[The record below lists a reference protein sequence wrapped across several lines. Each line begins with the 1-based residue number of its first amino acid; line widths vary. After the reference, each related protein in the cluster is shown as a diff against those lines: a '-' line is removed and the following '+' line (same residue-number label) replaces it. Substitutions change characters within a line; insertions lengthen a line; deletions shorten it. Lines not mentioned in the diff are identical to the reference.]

1 MEGKGIIPSM
11 ANVKDFGAK
20 GDGKTND
27 TEALQHAV
35 NEIDGVLELPR
46 GDYRILEPI
55 VVPLQRTGFAGIR
68 GDQGTARIL
77 MEGRGPALRIVG
89 DHQGT
94 ATPSTV
100 KEHTWERER
109 FPVISGFEVQGRHR
123 EADGIEL
130 YRTMQTTI
138 REVLIRNCRYGIH
151 LSERNRNFL
160 LAQCHIYNNS
170 DTGVFFDECN
180 LHQVIIIGNHISYCK
195 RAGIRQFE
203 GDVHNIQI
211 TGNDI
216 EYNSGAKGTSGEIV
230 LEASKG
236 IISEFTISS
245 NTLQATAEASGANI
259 LVDGQ
264 HADIPSTGARLL
276 NITGNVLDS
285 RDRGIWMKQSIRVSI
300 TGNTIYGAAR
310 ENILLQSCQNTVI
323 GSNSIGTRPNMHAS
337 SAKYRDGVRLENC
350 RDCVITGNVLN
361 DMQDDSLYLKDSTD
375 CSASGNQITD
385 PHKRGIVLDNTTRC
399 RISDNSVVERRE
411 DRLMLTA
418 IEAAGKSNLIQN
430 NAVTKGLK
438 EAILCEAKHG
448 KLQGNTVWD

>member
-1 MEGKGIIPSM
+1 M

-46 GDYRILEPI
+46 GDYRISGPI
-55 VVPLQRTGFAGIR
+55 LIPLQRTGFMGIR

-77 MEGRGPALRIVG
+77 MEGPGPALHIVG
-89 DHQGT
+89 GHQGT

-100 KEHTWERER
+100 KEQTWKRER
-109 FPVISGFEVQGRHR
+109 FPVISGFEIQGRHA
-123 EADGIEL
+123 EADGIQL
-130 YRTMQTTI
+130 YRTLQTTI

-151 LSERNRNFL
+151 LKERNRNFL
-160 LAQCHIYNNS
+160 LAQCHIYDNS
-170 DTGVFFDECN
+170 DTGVFFDQCN

-195 RAGIRQFE
+195 RAGIRQLE

-216 EYNSGAKGTSGEIV
+216 EYNSGANGSSGEIV

-236 IISEFTISS
+236 IISEFTISG
-245 NTLQATAEASGANI
+245 NTIQATAEASGANI

-264 HADIPSTGARLL
+264 HTDIPSTGARLL
-276 NITGNVLDS
+276 NITGNVLGS
-285 RDRGIWMKQSIRVSI
+285 RDRGVWMKQSIRASI

-323 GSNSIGTRPNMHAS
+323 GSNSICTRPNMHS
-337 SAKYRDGVRLENC
+337 SALKYRDGVRLENC
-350 RDCVITGNVLN
+350 QDCVINGNVLN

-375 CSASGNQITD
+375 CSVSGNQITN
-385 PHKRGIVLDNTTRC
+385 PRKRGIVLDNTTRC
-399 RISDNSVVERRE
+399 RISDNSIVERRE
-411 DRLMLTA
+411 DRLMPVA
-418 IEAAGKSNLIQN
+418 IEVAGKSNLIQN
-430 NAVTKGLK
+430 NALTKGSK
-438 EAILCEAKHG
+438 GGILCEAEHG
-448 KLQGNTVWD
+448 KVQGNTVWD

>member
-1 MEGKGIIPSM
+1 M

-46 GDYRILEPI
+46 GDYRILQPI

-77 MEGRGPALRIVG
+77 MEGPGPALRIVG

-94 ATPSTV
+94 ATPATV

-109 FPVISGFEVQGRHR
+109 FPVISGFEVQGRHAK
-123 EADGIEL
+123 ADGIKL

-151 LSERNRNFL
+151 LKERNRNFL
-160 LAQCHIYNNS
+160 LAQCHIYDNS
-170 DTGVFFDECN
+170 DTGVFFDQCN

-195 RAGIRQFE
+195 RAGIRQLE

-216 EYNSGAKGTSGEIV
+216 EYNSGAEGTSGEIV
-230 LEASKG
+230 LEAAKG

-259 LVDGQ
+259 LVDGR
-264 HADIPSTGARLL
+264 HADTPSTGARLL
-276 NITGNVLDS
+276 NITGNVLGS
-285 RDRGIWMKQSIRVSI
+285 RDRGVWMKQAIRASI
-300 TGNTIYGAAR
+300 TGNTIYGATQ
-310 ENILLQSCQNTVI
+310 ENILLQGCQNTVI
-323 GSNSIGTRPNMHAS
+323 GSNAIGTRPNMYAS
-337 SAKYRDGVRLENC
+337 SLKYRDGVRLENC
-350 RDCVITGNVLN
+350 RDCVLSGNVLN
-361 DMQDDSLYLKDSTD
+361 GMQDDSLYLKESHD
-375 CSASGNQITD
+375 CSASGNQITNS
-385 PHKRGIVLDNTTRC
+385 HKRGIVLDNTTRC
-399 RISDNSVVERRE
+399 RISDNSVIERRE
-411 DRLMLTA
+411 KQLMPVA
-418 IEAAGKSNLIQN
+418 IEATGKSNLIQN
-430 NAVTKGLK
+430 NALTRGLK
-438 EAILCEAKHG
+438 NTILCDVKHG
-448 KLQGNTVWD
+448 KTQGNTIWD

>member
-1 MEGKGIIPSM
+1 M
-11 ANVKDFGAK
+11 ANAKDFGAK
-20 GDGKTND
+20 GDGKEND
-27 TEALQHAV
+27 TKALQHAV

-55 VVPLQRTGFAGIR
+55 VVPLQRVGFVGIR

-89 DHQGT
+89 GHQGT

-100 KEHTWERER
+100 KEQTWERER
-109 FPVISGFEVQGRHR
+109 FPVISGFEVHGRHA
-123 EADGIEL
+123 EADGIQL
-130 YRTMQTTI
+130 YRTMQATI
-138 REVLIRNCRYGIH
+138 REVLIRNCRHGIH

-160 LAQCHIYNNS
+160 LSQCHIYDNS
-170 DTGVFFDECN
+170 DTGVFFDQCN

-216 EYNSGAKGTSGEIV
+216 EYNSGAKGLSGEIV
-230 LEASKG
+230 LEAAKG

-245 NTLQATAEASGANI
+245 NTIQATVEASGANI
-259 LVDGQ
+259 LVAGQ
-264 HADIPSTGARLL
+264 LAEIPATGARLL
-276 NITGNVLDS
+276 NITGNVLGS
-285 RDRGIWMKQSIRVSI
+285 RDRGIWMNHSIRTSI

-310 ENILLQSCQNTVI
+310 ENILLQDCQNMVI
-323 GSNSIGTRPNMHAS
+323 GSNSICTRPNIHS
-337 SAKYRDGVRLENC
+337 SSLKYRDGVRLENC

-361 DMQDDSLYLKDSTD
+361 DMQNDSLYLKDSTD
-375 CSASGNQITD
+375 CSATGNQITNS
-385 PHKRGIVLDNTTRC
+385 HKRGIVLDNTTRC

-411 DRLMLTA
+411 KQIMAVA
-418 IEAAGKSNLIQN
+418 IQAAGKSNLIQN

-438 EAILCEAKHG
+438 EAIICEAKHG
-448 KLQGNTVWD
+448 KLLGNTVWD

>member
-1 MEGKGIIPSM
+1 M

-46 GDYRILEPI
+46 GDYRILHPI
-55 VVPLQRTGFAGIR
+55 VVPLQRTGFAGVR

-77 MEGRGPALRIVG
+77 MEGPGPALRIVG

-100 KEHTWERER
+100 KDHIWERER
-109 FPVISGFEVQGRHR
+109 FPVISGFEVQGRHA
-123 EADGIEL
+123 EADGIQL

-138 REVLIRNCRYGIH
+138 REVLIRNCRHGIH
-151 LSERNRNFL
+151 LFDRNRNFL
-160 LAQCHIYNNS
+160 LAQCHIYDNS
-170 DTGVFFDECN
+170 DTGVFFDKCN

-195 RAGIRQFE
+195 RAGIRQLE

-216 EYNSGAKGTSGEIV
+216 EYNSGAEGTSGEIV
-230 LEASKG
+230 LEAAKG
-236 IISEFTISS
+236 IISEFTIAS

-264 HADIPSTGARLL
+264 HADTPSTGARLL
-276 NITGNVLDS
+276 NITGNVLGS
-285 RDRGIWMKQSIRVSI
+285 RDRGIWMKQAIRASI
-300 TGNTIYGAAR
+300 TGNTIYGATR
-310 ENILLQSCQNTVI
+310 ENILMQGCQNTVI
-323 GSNSIGTRPNMHAS
+323 GSNAIGTRPNMYAS
-337 SAKYRDGVRLENC
+337 SVKYRDGVRLENC
-350 RDCVITGNVLN
+350 RDCVLSGNVLN
-361 DMQDDSLYLKDSTD
+361 GMQDDSLYFKESTD
-375 CSASGNQITD
+375 CSASGNQITNS
-385 PHKRGIVLDNTTRC
+385 HKRGIVLDNTTRC

-411 DRLMLTA
+411 KRLMPAA
-418 IEAAGKSNLIQN
+418 IEATGKSNLIQN
-430 NAVTKGLK
+430 NAITRGLK
-438 EAILCEAKHG
+438 NAILCDVKHG
-448 KLQGNTVWD
+448 KTQGNTIWD

>member
-1 MEGKGIIPSM
+1 
-11 ANVKDFGAK
+11 K

-46 GDYRILEPI
+46 GDYLIRRPI

-77 MEGRGPALRIVG
+77 MHGPGPAIHVVG
-89 DHQGT
+89 NHQGT

-109 FPVISGFEVQGRHR
+109 FPVISGFEIQGHHP
-123 EADGIEL
+123 EADGIQL

-151 LSERNRNFL
+151 LFERNRNFL
-160 LAQCHIYNNS
+160 LAQCHIYDNS
-170 DTGVFFDECN
+170 DTGVFFDQCN

-195 RAGIRQFE
+195 RAGIRQLE

-216 EYNSGAKGTSGEIV
+216 EYNSGAEGLSGEIV
-230 LEASKG
+230 LEATEG

-245 NTLQATAEASGANI
+245 NTLQATADASGANI
-259 LVDGQ
+259 LVSGRAGKDS
-264 HADIPSTGARLL
+264 ATAARLL
-276 NITGNVLDS
+276 NITGNVLGS
-285 RDRGIWMKQSIRVSI
+285 RDRGVWLRNAIRVSI
-300 TGNTIYGAAR
+300 TGNTIYGATR
-310 ENILLQSCQNTVI
+310 ENLLLQNCHSTII
-323 GSNSIGTRPNMHAS
+323 GSNTIGTRPNMYAS
-337 SAKYRDGVRLENC
+337 NLKYRDGVRLEDC
-350 RDCVITGNVLN
+350 RDCVIHGNTLHGMQN
-361 DMQDDSLYLKDSTD
+361 DMLVLKSSID
-375 CSASGNQITD
+375 CAINGNQLTN
-385 PHKRGIVLDNTTRC
+385 PHQRGIVVEDSARC
-399 RISDNSVVERRE
+399 RISDNSVVERSKHTR
-411 DRLMLTA
+411 MPSA
-418 IEAAGKSNLIQN
+418 IEVGGESRSNLIQN

-438 EAILCEAKHG
+438 AAIVCATKHG
-448 KLQGNTVWD
+448 KTQGNVTWDGNEAE

>member
-1 MEGKGIIPSM
+1 M

-46 GDYRILEPI
+46 GDYRILHPI
-55 VVPLQRTGFAGIR
+55 VVPLQRTGFAGVR

-77 MEGRGPALRIVG
+77 MEGPGPALRIVG

-100 KEHTWERER
+100 KDHTWERER
-109 FPVISGFEVQGRHR
+109 FPVISGFEVQGRHA
-123 EADGIEL
+123 EADGIQL

-138 REVLIRNCRYGIH
+138 REVLIRNCRHGIH
-151 LSERNRNFL
+151 LFDRNRNFL
-160 LAQCHIYNNS
+160 LAQCHIYDNS
-170 DTGVFFDECN
+170 DTGVFFDKCN

-195 RAGIRQFE
+195 RAGIRQLE

-216 EYNSGAKGTSGEIV
+216 EYNSGAEGTSGEIV
-230 LEASKG
+230 LEAAKG
-236 IISEFTISS
+236 IISEFTIAS

-264 HADIPSTGARLL
+264 HADTPSTGARLL
-276 NITGNVLDS
+276 NITGNVLGS
-285 RDRGIWMKQSIRVSI
+285 RDRGIWMKQAIRASI

-310 ENILLQSCQNTVI
+310 ENILMQGCQNTII
-323 GSNSIGTRPNMHAS
+323 GSNAIGTRPNMYAS
-337 SAKYRDGVRLENC
+337 SLKYRDGVRLENC
-350 RDCVITGNVLN
+350 RDCVLSGNVLN
-361 DMQDDSLYLKDSTD
+361 GMQDDSLYFKESTD
-375 CSASGNQITD
+375 CSASGNQITNS
-385 PHKRGIVLDNTTRC
+385 HKRGIVLDNTTRC

-411 DRLMLTA
+411 KRLMPAA
-418 IEAAGKSNLIQN
+418 IEATGKSNLIQN
-430 NAVTKGLK
+430 NAITRGLK
-438 EAILCEAKHG
+438 NAILCDVKHG
-448 KLQGNTVWD
+448 KTQGNTIWD

>member
-1 MEGKGIIPSM
+1 M
-11 ANVKDFGAK
+11 ANVKNFGAK

-46 GDYRILEPI
+46 GDYLIRRPI

-77 MEGRGPALRIVG
+77 MHGPGPALRIVG

-109 FPVISGFEVQGRHR
+109 FPVISGFEVQGHHA
-123 EADGIEL
+123 EADGIQL

-151 LSERNRNFL
+151 LFERNRNFL
-160 LAQCHIYNNS
+160 LAQCHIYDNS
-170 DTGVFFDECN
+170 DTGVFFDKCN

-195 RAGIRQFE
+195 RAGIRQLE

-216 EYNSGAKGTSGEIV
+216 EYNSGAEGSSGEIV
-230 LEASKG
+230 LEAAKG
-236 IISEFTISS
+236 IISEFTIAS
-245 NTLQATAEASGANI
+245 NTLQATAEANGANI
-259 LVDGQ
+259 LIDGQ
-264 HADIPSTGARLL
+264 NADTPSTGARLI
-276 NITGNVLDS
+276 NITGNVLGS
-285 RDRGIWMKQSIRVSI
+285 RDRGVWMNQAIRASV
-300 TGNTIYGAAR
+300 TGNTIYGATK
-310 ENILLQSCQNTVI
+310 ENVLLQGCQNTVI
-323 GSNSIGTRPNMHAS
+323 GSNSIGTRPNMYS
-337 SAKYRDGVRLENC
+337 SSVKYRDGVRLENC
-350 RDCVITGNVLN
+350 RDCVVNGNVLN
-361 DMQDDSLYLKDSTD
+361 GMQNDSLYFKSSFD

-385 PHKRGIVLDNTTRC
+385 SHKRGIVLDNTTRC

-411 DRLMLTA
+411 KPLMPTA
-418 IEAAGKSNLIQN
+418 IEATGKLNLIQN

-438 EAILCEAKHG
+438 SNIVCKAKYG
-448 KLQGNTVWD
+448 KIQGNTIWE

>member
-1 MEGKGIIPSM
+1 
-11 ANVKDFGAK
+11 
-20 GDGKTND
+20 
-27 TEALQHAV
+27 
-35 NEIDGVLELPR
+35 
-46 GDYRILEPI
+46 
-55 VVPLQRTGFAGIR
+55 R

-77 MEGRGPALRIVG
+77 MEGPGPALHIVG

-100 KEHTWERER
+100 KEQTWERER
-109 FPVISGFEVQGRHR
+109 FPIISGFEVQGRHA
-123 EADGIEL
+123 EADGIQL

-151 LSERNRNFL
+151 LKERNRNFL
-160 LAQCHIYNNS
+160 LAQCHIYDNG
-170 DTGVFFDECN
+170 DTGVFFDQCN

-195 RAGIRQFE
+195 RAGIRQLE

-216 EYNSGAKGTSGEIV
+216 EYNSGADGLSGEIV

-236 IISEFTISS
+236 IISEFTISG
-245 NTLQATAEASGANI
+245 NTIQATAEASGANI

-276 NITGNVLDS
+276 NITGNVLGS
-285 RDRGIWMKQSIRVSI
+285 RDRGVWMKQSIRASI

-323 GSNSIGTRPNMHAS
+323 GSNSICTRPNMHS
-337 SAKYRDGVRLENC
+337 SALKYRDGVRLENC
-350 RDCVITGNVLN
+350 QDCVINGNVLN

-375 CSASGNQITD
+375 CSASGNQITN
-385 PHKRGIVLDNTTRC
+385 PRKRGIVLDNTTRC
-399 RISDNSVVERRE
+399 RISDNSIVERRE
-411 DRLMLTA
+411 DRLMPVA
-418 IEAAGKSNLIQN
+418 IEVAGKSNLIQN
-430 NAVTKGLK
+430 NALTKGLK
-438 EAILCEAKHG
+438 GDILCEAGDG
-448 KLQGNTVWD
+448 KVQGNTV